1 MKKPKHTPRPKE
13 YISKT
18 EIILIIIELLL
29 LIPIILLL
37 IMMYS

>member
-1 MKKPKHTPRPKE
+1 MKEKKHTPRPEE

-18 EIILIIIELLL
+18 ETILIIIELLL

-37 IMMYS
+37 IMLF